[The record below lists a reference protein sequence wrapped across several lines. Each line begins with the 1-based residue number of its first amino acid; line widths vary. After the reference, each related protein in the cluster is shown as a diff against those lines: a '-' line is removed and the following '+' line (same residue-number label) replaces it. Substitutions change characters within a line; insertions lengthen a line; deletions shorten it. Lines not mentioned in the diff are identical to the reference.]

1 MLGFVGVG
9 VMGEPMCR
17 NMAQKSGEPI
27 CAFDLDDAALER
39 LGEAGVYA
47 GESVADI
54 GQRCEIVFL
63 SLPGR
68 TAVQKVCVGGSGLL
82 TNMRPGGCV
91 VDLSTTSVSLAR
103 DLHARFGARGIEF
116 CDAPVARTREAAK
129 DGTLSIMVGGAEKTF
144 NRIRPL
150 LGHIASDITHCGP
163 AGAGQ
168 TMKIVNN
175 MVLFQNVVALAEALA
190 LIRHSGV
197 KPDLALKVLSKG
209 SADSFA
215 LRNHAV
221 KAMLPGEYP
230 QRAFSTMYALK
241 DIRYALELARD
252 AGIELAGASN
262 ARSLLKRAAD
272 AGFGEEYFPALAK
285 VIGKPAAKK

>member
-1 MLGFVGVG
+1 
-9 VMGEPMCR
+9 
-17 NMAQKSGEPI
+17 
-27 CAFDLDDAALER
+27 
-39 LGEAGVYA
+39 
-47 GESVADI
+47 VADI

-68 TAVQKVCVGGSGLL
+68 TAVQRVCVGGSGLL

-129 DGTLSIMVGGAEKTF
+129 DGTLSIMVGGTEKSF

-197 KPDLALKVLSKG
+197 KPDLALEVLSKG

-221 KAMLPGEYP
+221 KAMLPGKYP
-230 QRAFSTMYALK
+230 QRAYSTMYALK

-252 AGIELAGASN
+252 AGIDLVGASN